1 MKARGEIA
9 DQFDADTIKELLH
22 QSKYGSLQNSVTS
35 IAELIGDLKKTIPTA
50 VNDNYKTFYEKYFQ
64 LIINRTNQ
72 IAQRIDEID

>member
-1 MKARGEIA
+1 MKARDEI
-9 DQFDADTIKELLH
+9 EEMLH
-22 QSKYGSLQNSVTS
+22 KSKYKSVQDNVTS

-64 LIINRTNQ
+64 LITDRTNQ

>member
-22 QSKYGSLQNSVTS
+22 QSKYGSLQNNVTS

>member
-1 MKARGEIA
+1 MKARDEI
-9 DQFDADTIKELLH
+9 EEMLH
-22 QSKYGSLQNSVTS
+22 KSKYGSLQNSVTS

-64 LIINRTNQ
+64 LIIDRTNQ

>member
-1 MKARGEIA
+1 METEYKA

-64 LIINRTNQ
+64 LIIDRTNQ